1 MRKPHWG
8 RDEETPSSC
17 SRFRHQR
24 LRNSRYKL
32 QILDTRMGL
41 LIIIVLPATCLV
53 EKLSCT
59 HMIYRIYHNITEVT
73 RESHLSG
80 VTMICKPRRGFSSRG
95 CCKPWERE
103 WDSIVLSAMWRLI
116 ISPTS
121 LILFFYKKPDFNE
134 VLVLQSTTPWYS
146 FLWLYHAICPHVA
159 GGTRESEQVSKIY
172 KPRRG
177 LPSCGCCKS
186 WARGSYMQVVGTTC
200 VHFSRIQ
207 WYCKSFKNMIE

>member
-1 MRKPHWG
+1 MRKLRILHWG
-8 RDEETPSSC
+8 RDEETPPSC

-24 LRNSRYKL
+24 LHNSRYRL

-59 HMIYRIYHNITEVT
+59 HMINRIYHHITQVT

-103 WDSIVLSAMWRLI
+103 CDDWLF
-116 ISPTS
+116 SPTS
-121 LILFFYKKPDFNE
+121 LIFYKKPDFNV
-134 VLVLQSTTPWYS
+134 VLVRQSTTTWYS

-159 GGTRESEQVSKIY
+159 RGTRESEQVSKIY

-186 WARGSYMQVVGTTC
+186 WARGSYMYMQVVGTTC

-207 WYCKSFKNMIE
+207 WYCESFKTE